1 MTAPT
6 APTDSADLIAS
17 APPASVRFTDRVV
30 DGVAALLLVGGVS
43 LFFLGRSALQSLAA
57 GTYPAPLGETWV
69 ARTEFHDS
77 QTRLGIWLIAA
88 GAAIALVGA
97 VRHFLHSRRAR

>member
-1 MTAPT
+1 VTVPTLQTASTEPT
-6 APTDSADLIAS
+6 ATAA
-17 APPASVRFTDRVV
+17 AATVRFQDRVV

-69 ARTEFHDS
+69 ARTEFHDN
-77 QTRLGIWLIAA
+77 QTKLGIWLIAA
-88 GAAIALVGA
+88 GATIALIGA
-97 VRHFLHSRRAR
+97 ARHVLHRRRTR